1 MSNTETVVQY
11 CHANLC
17 IKWKLRDYYDK
28 LPCGMQ
34 DRLSSMNPRS
44 NKHTNIRLP
53 NIKTFNEA
61 AVVQYCRVRCEF
73 VYQAEMRN
81 DALTACLPR
90 PPVKNN
96 KVDVLCKKKYFFDM

>member
-1 MSNTETVVQY
+1 MDLSDKNKSN
-11 CHANLC
+11 A
-17 IKWKLRDYYDK
+17 D
-28 LPCGMQ
+28 
-34 DRLSSMNPRS
+34 
-44 NKHTNIRLP
+44 
-53 NIKTFNEA
+53 

-81 DALTACLPR
+81 DALTACLPQ

>member
-1 MSNTETVVQY
+1 M
-11 CHANLC
+11 
-17 IKWKLRDYYDK
+17 
-28 LPCGMQ
+28 
-34 DRLSSMNPRS
+34 
-44 NKHTNIRLP
+44 
-53 NIKTFNEA
+53 TFNEA